1 MNPQAIKLAAI
12 TCWLLVVSSCAQI
25 VTENQL
31 VFAQAEVN
39 EARLDTP
46 SCGTVRV
53 GTEQA
58 RAKRLRLS
66 RYFYLDLEIMS
77 LGADSTAFFGPG
89 LFLPLPVVPNPVAW
103 GQSMDRHLKD
113 ASPIN
118 RVALLIR
125 PVAYTN
131 GWSLDPYN
139 IVLEVDGEEFAP
151 VRVSK
156 QETHNLAYQPR
167 EVVTGREAILA
178 HNVENVVFRLDYSMP
193 LSSTFEAA
201 TLKVG
206 GVRDREV
213 GSLPLVEELLKVHRG
228 GALHWKFDA
237 PCD

>member
-12 TCWLLVVSSCAQI
+12 TCWLLLISSCVQI

-39 EARLDTP
+39 EARPDTQA
-46 SCGTVRV
+46 CGKVRV
-53 GTEQA
+53 GPEQA
-58 RAKRLRLS
+58 RTKWLRLS
-66 RYFYLDLEIMS
+66 RYFYLDLKITS
-77 LGADSTAFFGPG
+77 LGADSTVFFGPG
-89 LFLPLPVVPNPVAW
+89 LLLPLPAVPNPVAW
-103 GQSMDRHLKD
+103 GQSMDRHLRD

-118 RVALLIR
+118 EVALLIR

-131 GWSLDPYN
+131 GWSLDPRN

-167 EVVTGREAILA
+167 EVVAGRETILA

-193 LSSTFEAA
+193 LPSTFEAA

-206 GVRDREV
+206 GVRDREA
-213 GSLPLVEELLKVHRG
+213 GSLPLVEELLKVHTG

-237 PCD
+237 PCN